1 MRTGLPSPPAL
12 ADLAV
17 LMAACEAEPPRRG
30 PAALPDVYLE
40 KLQEAKAASYSMEPQ
55 TLERQRLERL
65 NGSDQAGSAVR
76 RRSSATAII
85 SNASTTT
92 ATLPSHA

>member
-17 LMAACEAEPPRRG
+17 LLAACEAEPPRRG

-40 KLQEAKAASYSMEPQ
+40 RLQEAEAARYGLEKH
-55 TLERQRLERL
+55 TLERQRLDRL
-65 NGSDQAGSAVR
+65 LGTDQAGPAAR
-76 RRSSATAII
+76 
-85 SNASTTT
+85 
-92 ATLPSHA
+92 